1 MTDGTVIE
9 NVKDTIALGSEI
21 VESAEN
27 EIMWIAPRPKLVYA
41 SQFGIIEIFKTL
53 IQNGVRVRGIS
64 DLSYLYIDT
73 VHELL
78 DIGQDVRHFEK
89 YQGVFIIVVDGRKS
103 ISTISVNAE
112 NLSIDDHVVAL
123 WSDDPTHAEYL
134 MSIFETAWEQA
145 IPTAQRIEELLKEGA
160 LQA

>member
-1 MTDGTVIE
+1 MLSLKLINPINYSQVIMTDGTVIE

-73 VHELL
+73 
-78 DIGQDVRHFEK
+78 
-89 YQGVFIIVVDGRKS
+89 
-103 ISTISVNAE
+103 
-112 NLSIDDHVVAL
+112 
-123 WSDDPTHAEYL
+123 
-134 MSIFETAWEQA
+134 
-145 IPTAQRIEELLKEGA
+145 GA
-160 LQA
+160 